1 MAINSSPDS
10 AVDNITG
17 NEALDHWT
25 TGNGSS
31 VYVNMQQHLI
41 AGAGSVFT
49 MESFAQSF
57 YSEVAD
63 VDVGQTVRFE
73 TNSAVRAETGS
84 SSAIASYTYYSEYFG
99 FGVLTDN
106 SYVWG
111 TTSAGFRGTIQRDH
125 DNVYIVTGEIRAFT
139 EQFGFESN
147 TWKPWVEVPRTIG
160 GWLAGPGESG
170 RRLVWFNRLMA
181 LVLVGTAF
189 WMLVI

>member
-84 SSAIASYTYYSEYFG
+84 SSAIASYTYYSE
-99 FGVLTDN
+99 
-106 SYVWG
+106 
-111 TTSAGFRGTIQRDH
+111 
-125 DNVYIVTGEIRAFT
+125 
-139 EQFGFESN
+139 
-147 TWKPWVEVPRTIG
+147 
-160 GWLAGPGESG
+160 
-170 RRLVWFNRLMA
+170 
-181 LVLVGTAF
+181 
-189 WMLVI
+189 